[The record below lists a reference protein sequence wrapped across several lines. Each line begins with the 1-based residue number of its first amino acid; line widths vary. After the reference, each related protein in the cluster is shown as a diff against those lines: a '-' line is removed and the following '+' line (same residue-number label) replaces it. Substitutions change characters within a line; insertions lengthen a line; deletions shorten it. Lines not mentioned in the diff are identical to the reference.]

1 MEISR
6 TAFTVPFPEARKTRL
21 ARLLSMIFFLVYW
34 VLWGLSL
41 YGPPVTAHLPLR
53 AIGTIPFL
61 LFVACFVYEWRKHK
75 KLVPLINK
83 RFAEELF
90 NQTQQV
96 YPEDVNILDVQ
107 RSVAVKRADGSISL
121 WGIERKKDRIN
132 AFPLEY

>member
-1 MEISR
+1 M
-6 TAFTVPFPEARKTRL
+6 VPFF
-21 ARLLSMIFFLVYW
+21 LSM
-34 VLWGLSL
+34 
-41 YGPPVTAHLPLR
+41 
-53 AIGTIPFL
+53 
-61 LFVACFVYEWRKHK
+61 ACFVYEWRKHK

-107 RSVAVKRADGSISL
+107 RSVAVKRADGPISL

-132 AFPLEY
+132 AFPLDY